1 MWVVAAGIGGIRVR
15 SRHSRSRT
23 DSRRGRGCSP
33 WRFDVVKDEFTG
45 GLEVVEDEL
54 LVARRLQ
61 VIEGKDG
68 AGGGNDEVTS

>member
-1 MWVVAAGIGGIRVR
+1 
-15 SRHSRSRT
+15 
-23 DSRRGRGCSP
+23 
-33 WRFDVVKDEFTG
+33 VVKDEFTG